1 MRVLAIYLVPMRNSP
16 NRRKLRSTLGVN
28 GQKDV
33 QYSSRIASRI
43 ASTSKRIACA
53 MSSISFT
60 ARLPGAQRNNAM
72 VRELTS
78 YGCPTRMRILGAKEP
93 QIGLDLGE
101 ERLDFRNAR
110 SDPD

>member
-1 MRVLAIYLVPMRNSP
+1 M
-16 NRRKLRSTLGVN
+16 
-28 GQKDV
+28 
-33 QYSSRIASRI
+33 QYSSRIASHI

-60 ARLPGAQRNNAM
+60 ARLPGAEGNNAV

-78 YGCPTRMRILGAKEP
+78 CGCPTRMRILGAKEP